1 MFQRLRSFAQPTSYL
16 GLAVI
21 AGIWCAA
28 FFLANLE
35 REHAY
40 DDALKRGQTLARV
53 FDEYISRVI
62 TAIDDELLVLR
73 KIYAQN
79 PSHFDLATWI
89 DNKTILGSLTVHFSI
104 SDSQG
109 IIKLSSL
116 GPVRSTVDI
125 GNAEAFRT
133 QLNSKADDL
142 YISAPV
148 VGHLSG
154 KLSLQLTRRLMK
166 PDGSF
171 AGIIGASLDVVQLEK
186 FYNSIDIGPAGII
199 TLVGFDGIIRAR
211 SGHNPVSSGFIG
223 QSTSQTKLF
232 ELTRN
237 SPVGS
242 YWNSTTS
249 AQQFEGISRL
259 ISYHVVDGLP
269 LIAVVGLAEGDI
281 FRQPQL
287 AAHRYYSIAAGV
299 TAIVLIVIILGAM
312 RQLQLDQTNG
322 RVVDQTN
329 KLDMTLNNMSQGL
342 LAFDS
347 SERII
352 ISNARYIEMY
362 GLSSDVVKP
371 GCTLHELI
379 CHRKERGSF
388 TGDVKQYC
396 AEIAAA
402 VAQRTTTRFVVKTN
416 DGRWIRIVNQPI
428 ATGGWIATHEDIS
441 EQYYAEQ
448 KLDETKRF
456 LDSIIENIPVAVV
469 VKDAKTRKC
478 LLVNRAFETMLGMS
492 QSDVLDKTVFDVYH
506 NKTAEFIDNGDSETL
521 RSSSGLNYSEY
532 EVEVSTSGTR
542 IHATNRI
549 VICDAQGDAKYLI
562 AVIEDITERK
572 KSEQRISFMAHH
584 DALTGLANR
593 AALAQKIEDAAAQ
606 HRRRKEPFSV
616 LLLDLDRF
624 KDVNDTLGHAAGDAL
639 LQEVAARLKS
649 FLRETD
655 VLARLGGDEFA
666 IIQAGEADQRQAA
679 SALADRVTDIITK
692 PFNINGAEIHIAAS
706 IGISLAPDHATDT
719 DSLLKMADMA
729 LYSAKSAGRNA
740 YRFFSPEMSVAA
752 SERHGLESDL
762 RRAIAQDELELHYQP
777 IIDTKTRKTCGAE
790 ALIRWRHPTKGMIAP
805 DQFIP
810 LAEETGLIIQ
820 IGEWVLLT
828 ACTEAATWPTSVK
841 LAVNLSPVQFRKSNL
856 SEVVMYAL
864 AQSGLPP
871 ERLELE
877 ITETALIE
885 SAVDCLPILRQFKN
899 LGLAIA
905 LDDFGTGYSSLSQL
919 TMFPFDKIKIDKS
932 FTQNLTRR
940 TECAA
945 IISATLTLAQ
955 SLDIATTAE
964 GVETVEQ
971 YRLLSLAGVTSMQGY
986 LFKDASPVAE
996 INFDGVYSVPGLEDA
1011 A

>member
-1 MFQRLRSFAQPTSYL
+1 MLQRLRSFAQPTSYL

-281 FRQPQL
+281 FRQSQL

-322 RVVDQTN
+322 KVVDQTN

-342 LAFDS
+342 LAF
-347 SERII
+347 
-352 ISNARYIEMY
+352 
-362 GLSSDVVKP
+362 
-371 GCTLHELI
+371 EL
-379 CHRKERGSF
+379 
-388 TGDVKQYC
+388 V
-396 AEIAAA
+396 
-402 VAQRTTTRFVVKTN
+402 
-416 DGRWIRIVNQPI
+416 
-428 ATGGWIATHEDIS
+428 
-441 EQYYAEQ
+441 
-448 KLDETKRF
+448 
-456 LDSIIENIPVAVV
+456 
-469 VKDAKTRKC
+469 
-478 LLVNRAFETMLGMS
+478 
-492 QSDVLDKTVFDVYH
+492 
-506 NKTAEFIDNGDSETL
+506 
-521 RSSSGLNYSEY
+521 
-532 EVEVSTSGTR
+532 
-542 IHATNRI
+542 
-549 VICDAQGDAKYLI
+549 
-562 AVIEDITERK
+562 
-572 KSEQRISFMAHH
+572 
-584 DALTGLANR
+584 
-593 AALAQKIEDAAAQ
+593 
-606 HRRRKEPFSV
+606 
-616 LLLDLDRF
+616 
-624 KDVNDTLGHAAGDAL
+624 
-639 LQEVAARLKS
+639 
-649 FLRETD
+649 
-655 VLARLGGDEFA
+655 
-666 IIQAGEADQRQAA
+666 
-679 SALADRVTDIITK
+679 
-692 PFNINGAEIHIAAS
+692 
-706 IGISLAPDHATDT
+706 
-719 DSLLKMADMA
+719 
-729 LYSAKSAGRNA
+729 
-740 YRFFSPEMSVAA
+740 
-752 SERHGLESDL
+752 
-762 RRAIAQDELELHYQP
+762 
-777 IIDTKTRKTCGAE
+777 
-790 ALIRWRHPTKGMIAP
+790 
-805 DQFIP
+805 
-810 LAEETGLIIQ
+810 
-820 IGEWVLLT
+820 
-828 ACTEAATWPTSVK
+828 
-841 LAVNLSPVQFRKSNL
+841 
-856 SEVVMYAL
+856 
-864 AQSGLPP
+864 
-871 ERLELE
+871 
-877 ITETALIE
+877 
-885 SAVDCLPILRQFKN
+885 
-899 LGLAIA
+899 
-905 LDDFGTGYSSLSQL
+905 
-919 TMFPFDKIKIDKS
+919 
-932 FTQNLTRR
+932 
-940 TECAA
+940 
-945 IISATLTLAQ
+945 
-955 SLDIATTAE
+955 
-964 GVETVEQ
+964 
-971 YRLLSLAGVTSMQGY
+971 
-986 LFKDASPVAE
+986 
-996 INFDGVYSVPGLEDA
+996 
-1011 A
+1011 